1 MKTKRIVYVLLLA
14 IVTSLSVEAKK
25 VQLKYVLEEGMEFT
39 FELVTSQDIAQEV
52 MGQAQNSGTEISQVL
67 AYKVL
72 MVNADGNYRISMKIN
87 RLKMKTV
94 SYNSN
99 NC

>member
-94 SYNSN
+94 S
-99 NC
+99 